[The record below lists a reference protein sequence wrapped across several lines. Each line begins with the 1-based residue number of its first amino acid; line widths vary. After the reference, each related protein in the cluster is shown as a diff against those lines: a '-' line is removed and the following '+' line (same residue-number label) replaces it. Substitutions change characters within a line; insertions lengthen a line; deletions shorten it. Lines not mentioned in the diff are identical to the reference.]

1 MNREITHAAEK
12 SSLYFSVWWDDWR
25 AKHTEQPADP
35 QLSPPCAAR
44 WHEIAFSCFAF
55 PIAGSLESHAQVL
68 QRPVGH
74 IPLGITAIPSRR
86 EGREMQAKRDGQ
98 AARREELGGKEPCC
112 GGSRW
117 AQARSWKLCYR
128 TGRAEA
134 VIHCDNV
141 IQNKAAGHLDSSA
154 VELGNEPIIPTSQH
168 SSLCCQQ
175 IS

>member
-12 SSLYFSVWWDDWR
+12 SSLYFSVWWDNWR

-112 GGSRW
+112 GDQDEHRPGAGSCATGQGERK
-117 AQARSWKLCYR
+117 QSYTVITLYR
-128 TGRAEA
+128 IR
-134 VIHCDNV
+134 
-141 IQNKAAGHLDSSA
+141 
-154 VELGNEPIIPTSQH
+154 
-168 SSLCCQQ
+168 QQ
-175 IS
+175 DI